1 MWPFMFLVYLV
12 LLLMVTP
19 IHAQDPV
26 VPKEQ
31 KIFAEKEQALRAQEM
46 RLREA
51 MEEIKALEG
60 ATRVT
65 ETSSTLQQAQLT
77 QRDEEWSRKQQ
88 MMRHDPAISDEAER
102 QAYARALQ
110 ASQESQRALAELR
123 QKLAVAQSNKGTIEA
138 RLNSIRDEWKAAK
151 ADWRRF
157 QATQLRQQF
166 ERVQKVEVH
175 GEVGCAGD
183 SSIRECQR
191 HALERALGLAAEQGS
206 VVSVTTLSEVKNLQL
221 TRDEIRTQVKAL
233 LLSHEILDEGVV
245 GRGSGY
251 YYKVRA
257 QVRSQISDKLV
268 EQLIGADPSLGL
280 SRPLSPPPPP
290 PPQPVPP
297 APEPSPAS
305 PEAVVASSSALSDD
319 IPQAPYQPST
329 PAASGS
335 ISAPP
340 SPAQSVAAL
349 PPLPPVQPPRYQ
361 LRIRVEPSG
370 SRVRIMNIAPPY
382 YPGIELE
389 PGQYDILVDRQGYV
403 DARRL
408 VTIANTDVVVDIT
421 LDKIP
426 IPPPQARVDPPKQP
440 EPPSPP
446 RLLEPSSPQP
456 ALPPPRQVRLEPQP
470 TRRYKLALLPTNV
483 TMSSA
488 GYHDA
493 EGRAADLLEQA
504 IAKTD
509 LFELA
514 FSYRTTSNPSSAK
527 NLKNLWG
534 FTGKPKY
541 KSIYQIANDLGV
553 DAVIMYSFE
562 LTTGPDDMDIFLI
575 NVRADKTYNRSVRTE
590 GAFSDGAGYSKE
602 LETTLQIFEDYRKD
616 LQ

>member
-1 MWPFMFLVYLV
+1 MWSFIFLVYLV
-12 LLLMVTP
+12 LLLTFTP
-19 IHAQDPV
+19 VHAQGPTA
-26 VPKEQ
+26 PKAQ
-31 KIFAEKEQALRAQEM
+31 KVFVEKEQALRAQEM

-60 ATRVT
+60 AIRVT
-65 ETSSTLQQAQLT
+65 ETSSTLQQDQLK
-77 QRDEEWSRKQQ
+77 QRGEEWRRRQQ
-88 MMRHDPAISDEAER
+88 MMFQDPAISDETER

-110 ASQESQRALAELR
+110 ASQESQKALAELR

-138 RLNSIRDEWKAAK
+138 RLNNIRDEWKDAK
-151 ADWRRF
+151 ADLRRF

-166 ERVQKVEVH
+166 ERIQEVIVH

-251 YYKVRA
+251 YYQVRA
-257 QVRSQISDKLV
+257 RVRSQISDQLI
-268 EQLIGADPSLGL
+268 EQLIGADSSLGL

-290 PPQPVPP
+290 QPQPAPP
-297 APEPSPAS
+297 VHEPSPAS
-305 PEAVVASSSALSDD
+305 SDAIVASSPALSDV
-319 IPQAPYQPST
+319 IPQALYPPST
-329 PAASGS
+329 PAPSGS
-335 ISAPP
+335 ISALP
-340 SPAQSVAAL
+340 SPTQSIAAL
-349 PPLPPVQPPRYQ
+349 PPPLPVQPPRYQ
-361 LRIRVEPSG
+361 LRVRVEPPD

-389 PGQYDILVDRQGYV
+389 PGQYDIWVDRQGYV
-403 DARRL
+403 EARRL
-408 VTIANTDVVVDIT
+408 VTIANADEVVDIT
-421 LDKIP
+421 LNKIP
-426 IPPPQARVDPPKQP
+426 ISPPQVRIDPPVQT
-440 EPPSPP
+440 EPPI
-446 RLLEPSSPQP
+446 P
-456 ALPPPRQVRLEPQP
+456 AKLPDPPRQARLEPQP
-470 TRRYKLALLPTNV
+470 TRRYKLAFLPTNV
-483 TMSSA
+483 TMSTV

-493 EGRAADLLEQA
+493 EGRAANLLEQA

-514 FSYRTTSNPSSAK
+514 FSYRTTSNTRSASK
-527 NLKNLWG
+527 LKNIWG

-541 KSIYQIANDLGV
+541 KSIYKIANDLGV
-553 DAVIMYSFE
+553 DAVILYSFE
-562 LTTGPDDMDIFLI
+562 LTRGPDDMDIFLI
-575 NVRADKTYNRSVRTE
+575 NVRDAKQYNRSVRTE
-590 GAFSDGAGYSKE
+590 GAFSAGEGYSRE

-616 LQ
+616 LK

>member
-1 MWPFMFLVYLV
+1 MWPFKFLVYLV
-12 LLLMVTP
+12 FLLTFTP
-19 IHAQDPV
+19 VHAQDPTAS
-26 VPKEQ
+26 KAQ
-31 KIFAEKEQALRAQEM
+31 KSFAETEQALRAQEM

-60 ATRVT
+60 AIRVT
-65 ETSSTLQQAQLT
+65 ETSSTLQQDQLK
-77 QRDEEWSRKQQ
+77 QRGEEWRRRQQ
-88 MMRHDPAISDEAER
+88 MMFQDPAISDEAER

-138 RLNSIRDEWKAAK
+138 RLNSIRDEWKAAQ
-151 ADWRRF
+151 ADLRRF
-157 QATQLRQQF
+157 QASQLRQQF
-166 ERVQKVEVH
+166 ERVQKVDVH

-206 VVSVTTLSEVKNLQL
+206 VVSVSTLSEVKNLQL

-257 QVRSQISDKLV
+257 RVRSQISDQLI

-290 PPQPVPP
+290 PSPPQPAPP
-297 APEPSPAS
+297 THEPSPAS
-305 PEAVVASSSALSDD
+305 PEAIVASSPALSDD
-319 IPQAPYQPST
+319 IPQVPYPPST
-329 PAASGS
+329 PASSGS

-340 SPAQSVAAL
+340 SPRQSVAAL
-349 PPLPPVQPPRYQ
+349 PPPQPVQPPRYQ
-361 LRIRVEPSG
+361 LRVRVEPQG

-389 PGQYDILVDRQGYV
+389 PGQYDIWVDHPGYIE
-403 DARRL
+403 ARRL
-408 VTIANTDVVVDIT
+408 VTIANADEVVDIT
-421 LDKIP
+421 LTKIP
-426 IPPPQARVDPPKQP
+426 ISPPQVRIDPPVQT
-440 EPPSPP
+440 EPPI
-446 RLLEPSSPQP
+446 P
-456 ALPPPRQVRLEPQP
+456 AKLPAPPRQARLEPQP
-470 TRRYKLALLPTNV
+470 TRRYKLAFLPTNV
-483 TMSSA
+483 TMSTV

-514 FSYRTTSNPSSAK
+514 FSYRTTSNTRSTSK
-527 NLKNLWG
+527 LKNLWG

-541 KSIYQIANDLGV
+541 KSIYKIAKDLGV

-562 LTTGPDDMDIFLI
+562 LTRGPDDMDIFLI
-575 NVRADKTYNRSVRTE
+575 NVRDDKQYIRSVRTE
-590 GAFSDGAGYSKE
+590 GAFSAGDGYSKE

-616 LQ
+616 LK

>member
-1 MWPFMFLVYLV
+1 MWLSMFLISLV
-12 LLLMVTP
+12 FLLTFTP
-19 IHAQDPV
+19 VHAQGPT
-26 VPKEQ
+26 VPKAQ
-31 KIFAEKEQALRAQEM
+31 KVFVEKEQALRAQEM

-60 ATRVT
+60 AIRVT
-65 ETSSTLQQAQLT
+65 ETSSTLQQNQLK
-77 QRDEEWSRKQQ
+77 QRGEEWRRRQQ
-88 MMRHDPAISDEAER
+88 MMFQDPAISDEAER

-123 QKLAVAQSNKGTIEA
+123 QNLAVAQSNKGTIEA
-138 RLNSIRDEWKAAK
+138 RLNSIRDEWKAAQ
-151 ADWRRF
+151 ADLRRF

-166 ERVQKVEVH
+166 ERVQEVQAH

-251 YYKVRA
+251 YYQVRA
-257 QVRSQISDKLV
+257 RVRSQISD
-268 EQLIGADPSLGL
+268 QLIQQLMGADPSLGL

-290 PPQPVPP
+290 QPQPAPP
-297 APEPSPAS
+297 AHEPSP
-305 PEAVVASSSALSDD
+305 PPPDAVVASSPALSDVT
-319 IPQAPYQPST
+319 PPAPYSPST

-335 ISAPP
+335 ISALP
-340 SPAQSVAAL
+340 SPTQSVAAL
-349 PPLPPVQPPRYQ
+349 PPSLPVQPPRYQ
-361 LRIRVEPSG
+361 LSVRVEPPD

-382 YPGIELE
+382 YPGMELE
-389 PGQYDILVDRQGYV
+389 PGQYDIRVDHPGYV
-403 DARRL
+403 EARRL
-408 VTIANTDVVVDIT
+408 VTIANADVVVDII
-421 LDKIP
+421 LNKIP
-426 IPPPQARVDPPKQP
+426 TPSPQVRVDPPVQT

-446 RLLEPSSPQP
+446 P
-456 ALPPPRQVRLEPQP
+456 APDPPRQARLEPQP
-470 TRRYKLALLPTNV
+470 TRRYKLAFLPTNV
-483 TMSSA
+483 TMSTV

-514 FSYRTTSNPSSAK
+514 FSYQATSHTRSASK
-527 NLKNLWG
+527 LKNIWG

-541 KSIYQIANDLGV
+541 KSIYKIANDLGV

-562 LTTGPDDMDIFLI
+562 LTRGPDDMDIFLI
-575 NVRADKTYNRSVRTE
+575 NVRDDKKYNRSVRTE
-590 GAFSDGAGYSKE
+590 GTFSSGGGYSKE
-602 LETTLQIFEDYRKD
+602 LETTLQIFEDYQKD
-616 LQ
+616 LK